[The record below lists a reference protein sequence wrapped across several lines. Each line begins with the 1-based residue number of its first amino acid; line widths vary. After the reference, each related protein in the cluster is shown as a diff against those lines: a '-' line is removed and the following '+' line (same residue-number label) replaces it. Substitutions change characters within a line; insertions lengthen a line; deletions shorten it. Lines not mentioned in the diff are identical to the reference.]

1 MKSMLICLIL
11 KVSYT
16 SWRDNMKNKIKCI
29 RYFTSLL
36 FKTNPLYIFLVVLE
50 SVISSFSN
58 IVVLYFTKILL
69 DKFAEEVSIK
79 ELFMTIIIYV
89 IIILIL
95 KILWNTLST
104 TRELITVKA
113 NSIINNMF
121 NKKLYD
127 IDYYLF
133 EDSEFNKK
141 MFYAKKC
148 FSEYTGG
155 VYSYSNFLISFLS
168 TSLTII
174 LSILILVKYKNPLL
188 TIFIVISAILS
199 LLISNSN
206 IKSQEKLYENYRAY
220 DVPKWYY
227 NLKIMEFESQKS
239 LRCYD
244 TNDLLLHKSNIY
256 NEMSYKDIGEKVRKD
271 VRNSFLNK
279 IIFYSLSFITI
290 SLLVVSYKNSVITI
304 ASLTLLYH
312 NVTKLKSSFTSL
324 FTNVIK
330 FHNESNYLIN
340 YIDFMET
347 KSEYSDGNEK
357 IDSIDSIEFDKVYFK
372 YPNLNDYTL
381 EDISFK
387 IDNKEKISLIGV
399 NGAGKTT
406 LIKLLCRFY
415 KPTQGKILING
426 IDISQIESK
435 SLYRNLS
442 IMFQDFKIVSF
453 TIKDNVAGI
462 DENKSKLDD
471 SFKKIDFYNRVEE
484 LPYKENTYINKFF
497 DDEGVVFSGG
507 ELQKMAFARSIYK
520 DSSFVVLDEPTSSL
534 DVNSETNIYYNFN
547 NIIGKKL
554 CIYVSHRM
562 SSCKF
567 SDNIIVL
574 NNKKITQI
582 GNHNELIKD
591 KEGIYYKLFASQ
603 SNYYLKDDDK

>member
-1 MKSMLICLIL
+1 M
-11 KVSYT
+11 
-16 SWRDNMKNKIKCI
+16 
-29 RYFTSLL
+29 
-36 FKTNPLYIFLVVLE
+36 
-50 SVISSFSN
+50 
-58 IVVLYFTKILL
+58 
-69 DKFAEEVSIK
+69 
-79 ELFMTIIIYV
+79 
-89 IIILIL
+89 
-95 KILWNTLST
+95 
-104 TRELITVKA
+104 
-113 NSIINNMF
+113 
-121 NKKLYD
+121 
-127 IDYYLF
+127 
-133 EDSEFNKK
+133 
-141 MFYAKKC
+141 
-148 FSEYTGG
+148 
-155 VYSYSNFLISFLS
+155 
-168 TSLTII
+168 
-174 LSILILVKYKNPLL
+174 
-188 TIFIVISAILS
+188 
-199 LLISNSN
+199 
-206 IKSQEKLYENYRAY
+206 
-220 DVPKWYY
+220 
-227 NLKIMEFESQKS
+227 
-239 LRCYD
+239 
-244 TNDLLLHKSNIY
+244 
-256 NEMSYKDIGEKVRKD
+256 
-271 VRNSFLNK
+271 RNSFLNK

-582 GNHNELIKD
+582 GNHNELLKD